1 MLGGF
6 PSDRVLKGVSY
17 KDLLV
22 GSLPENVLSRLPR
35 SFDIVGDIA
44 LIRLDDDLIVYEGKI
59 AEAIMRIH
67 SIRHIGGERRT
78 TTI

>member
-6 PSDRVLKGVSY
+6 PSDRVFKGVSY

-22 GSLPENVLSRLPR
+22 GSLPENVLSHLPR

-44 LIRLDDDLIVYEGKI
+44 LIRLDDDLIIYGGGGDRCGDYEDPQYTPYRG
-59 AEAIMRIH
+59 
-67 SIRHIGGERRT
+67 
-78 TTI
+78 

>member
-6 PSDRVLKGVSY
+6 PSDRVLRGVSY
-17 KDLLV
+17 RDLLV

-44 LIRLDDDLIVYEGKI
+44 LIRLDDDLIVYGGI

-67 SIRHIGGERRT
+67 SVRHIGGERRT